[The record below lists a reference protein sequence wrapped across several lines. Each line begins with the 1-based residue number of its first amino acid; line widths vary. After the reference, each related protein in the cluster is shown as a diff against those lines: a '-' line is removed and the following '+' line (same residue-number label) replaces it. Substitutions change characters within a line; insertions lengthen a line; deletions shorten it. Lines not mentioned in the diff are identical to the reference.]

1 MVAADE
7 VKIMGISM
15 LHELM
20 TRTQWVLPDE
30 KSRFITLKKLLLIR
44 EGKIFGLREEKVQY
58 KQCTRPP
65 CSRVLCEILHGYLKP
80 LGIDSGIDTEKEN
93 FPDKEW
99 LVLAVASLS
108 GGQDPIFARDYVPAA
123 NQLKRSVPQ

>member
-1 MVAADE
+1 M
-7 VKIMGISM
+7 
-15 LHELM
+15 
-20 TRTQWVLPDE
+20 
-30 KSRFITLKKLLLIR
+30 
-44 EGKIFGLREEKVQY
+44 
-58 KQCTRPP
+58 
-65 CSRVLCEILHGYLKP
+65 LCEILHGYLKP